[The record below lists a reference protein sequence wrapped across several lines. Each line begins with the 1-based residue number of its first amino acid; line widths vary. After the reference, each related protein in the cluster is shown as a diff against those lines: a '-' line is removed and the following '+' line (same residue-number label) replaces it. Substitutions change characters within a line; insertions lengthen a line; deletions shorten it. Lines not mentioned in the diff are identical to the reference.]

1 MKLYALQARTPS
13 AIPERALGWRA
24 ACGESGLADWW
35 LFISVPCNSLQLHHT
50 STYIYFQLHQA
61 HVIYCLFTLVYLCR
75 YVFPVSVLCL
85 CVQGS
90 AVIIPSYDKDLSAV
104 QVKPMDNDGLP
115 IRYLISAPTMR
126 VPEDVSDT
134 VNAYL
139 AFRAVLR
146 CGA

>member
-1 MKLYALQARTPS
+1 M
-13 AIPERALGWRA
+13 
-24 ACGESGLADWW
+24 
-35 LFISVPCNSLQLHHT
+35 
-50 STYIYFQLHQA
+50 
-61 HVIYCLFTLVYLCR
+61 YLCR
-75 YVFPVSVLCL
+75 YVFLLSVLCL

-104 QVKPMDNDGLP
+104 QVKPTDNDGLP

-139 AFRAVLR
+139 AFRAVL
-146 CGA
+146 